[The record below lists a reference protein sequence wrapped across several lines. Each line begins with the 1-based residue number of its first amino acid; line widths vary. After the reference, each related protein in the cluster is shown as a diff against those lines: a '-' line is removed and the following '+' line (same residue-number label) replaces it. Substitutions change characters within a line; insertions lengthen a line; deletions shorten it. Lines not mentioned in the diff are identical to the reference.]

1 MLRRSSE
8 RVEMVVE
15 IYETADN
22 VRGHDPET
30 EKNNC
35 DTERHLEEQ
44 HTGGDTAWSR
54 CCRLTAVWLVLLL
67 FVSLLTAVTVL
78 WIKFSILTIDRD
90 QLQSRYNNLTKDRD
104 QLQSSYNNLT
114 KDRDQL
120 QTSYNNLTKDRDQLQ
135 SSYNNLTKD
144 RDQLREERDRYQ
156 KTLHSSCKQKCFSF
170 SSSFYVTSNEV
181 KSWEE
186 SRKDC
191 KAKGADLVIINSKEE
206 QEFIIKHLDN
216 LDTWIGLRDTV
227 KEGEWKWVDDTPLNT
242 AFRSWA
248 QGEPNN
254 RGDEDCAVIYT
265 YPSHLTATW
274 NDRKCSAKLPWIC
287 EKDVSQ

>member
-1 MLRRSSE
+1 MLQRSSE

-15 IYETADN
+15 IYETADS
-22 VRGHDPET
+22 VRGHNPET

-44 HTGGDTAWSR
+44 HTGDTAWSR

-78 WIKFSILTIDRD
+78 WIKFSILTKDRD
-90 QLQSRYNNLTKDRD
+90 QLQSSYNNLTKDRD

-120 QTSYNNLTKDRDQLQ
+120 Q
-135 SSYNNLTKD
+135 SS
-144 RDQLREERDRYQ
+144 
-156 KTLHSSCKQKCFSF
+156 KQKCFSF
-170 SSSFYVTSNEV
+170 SSSFYFISNE
-181 KSWEE
+181 KKNWEK

-206 QEFIIKHLDN
+206 QEFIVKLLDKPE
-216 LDTWIGLRDTV
+216 TWIGLSDTV

-242 AFRSWA
+242 GSWA
-248 QGEPNN
+248 RGKPNN
-254 RGDEDCAVIYT
+254 AGEEDCAVISGSSST
-265 YPSHLTATW
+265 GTW
-274 NDRKCSAKLPWIC
+274 NDQKCSAKFPWIC
-287 EKDVSQ
+287 EKHVSQ